1 MEYFSVAL
9 TLVALV
15 GVVSLFW
22 REIGP
27 GSGRKLGNRVAAHIG
42 IPKTVFYALLAN
54 DVKGSSRELLLSLQ
68 KSKLSLEEASI
79 RLGPS
84 LRRGLERLE
93 GRFGRQESYEQ
104 AKPIIARLLAESERD
119 GVAGTGN

>member
-1 MEYFSVAL
+1 LEYLSVVV
-9 TLVALV
+9 TLVALF
-15 GVVSLFW
+15 GMVSFFW

-42 IPKTVFYALLAN
+42 IPKSVFYALLTN
-54 DVKGSSRELLLSLQ
+54 GVKGSSRELLVSLQ
-68 KSKLSLEEASI
+68 KSKLGVDEASI

-84 LRRGLERLE
+84 LSRGIERLE